1 MFQTGKIQYE
11 VIEGNNK
18 CIKNINALN
27 NKKKKKKIKTCESIH
42 AELWKELY
50 SSVSPK
56 FRDVN
61 MLGH

>member
-1 MFQTGKIQYE
+1 MQKKY
-11 VIEGNNK
+11 K
-18 CIKNINALN
+18 CIKK
-27 NKKKKKKIKTCESIH
+27 KKKKKKICESIH